1 MVLEQGVNETLEGQ
15 TLVGNQTE
23 ETSAINVV
31 IAVVIDA
38 YIGAAMDESHLHV
51 PLYVLPSTSVE
62 PLPLLPSNLYSL
74 PSTDSVPN
82 PSNHLEVEHPQI
94 YLTFEVEESSAHS
107 NLSVPTSSSSSIAHQ
122 QLEGL

>member
-38 YIGAAMDESHLHV
+38 YIGAAMDES
-51 PLYVLPSTSVE
+51 
-62 PLPLLPSNLYSL
+62 
-74 PSTDSVPN
+74 
-82 PSNHLEVEHPQI
+82 
-94 YLTFEVEESSAHS
+94 FR
-107 NLSVPTSSSSSIAHQ
+107 
-122 QLEGL
+122 